1 MMWRLCVLV
10 RWLGKQEWLDQNLS
24 VILDVIKA
32 KATLPSFVFSK
43 QVDSYSSYDS
53 QESAEP

>member
-1 MMWRLCVLV
+1 MMWRLCELV
-10 RWLGKQEWLDQNLS
+10 RWLKQEWLDQNLS

-32 KATLPSFVFSK
+32 KATLPSIVFSK

>member
-10 RWLGKQEWLDQNLS
+10 RWLGKQEWLNENLS
-24 VILDVIKA
+24 VVLDVI
-32 KATLPSFVFSK
+32 KATLPSFVLSK
-43 QVDSYSSYDS
+43 QVDSYSSHDS